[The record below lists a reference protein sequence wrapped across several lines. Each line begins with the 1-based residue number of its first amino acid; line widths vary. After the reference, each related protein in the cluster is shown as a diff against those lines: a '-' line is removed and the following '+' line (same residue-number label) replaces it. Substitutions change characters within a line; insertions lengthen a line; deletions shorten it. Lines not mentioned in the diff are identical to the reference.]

1 MVAFFETGGQRK
13 RRVHAGEV
21 RQGHAVAA
29 AARAAAAPAPG
40 LGELAEHGSVV
51 EVPQFHAAVVRGRAQ
66 APALGVQHGRRDD
79 VVVVG
84 AEPDVP
90 SSRGRSMGCAEQPS
104 ERRMSTPP
112 HGNATATRRFSS
124 LS

>member
-40 LGELAEHGSVV
+40 LRELAEHGSVV

-84 AEPDVP
+84 AEPVITMGNINGM
-90 SSRGRSMGCAEQPS
+90 RGAT
-104 ERRMSTPP
+104 ERAAHEHPA